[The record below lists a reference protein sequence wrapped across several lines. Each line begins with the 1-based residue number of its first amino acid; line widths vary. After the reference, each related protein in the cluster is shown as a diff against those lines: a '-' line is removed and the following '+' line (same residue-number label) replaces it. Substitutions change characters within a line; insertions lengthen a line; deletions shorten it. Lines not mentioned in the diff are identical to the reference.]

1 MLAHTNVVMQ
11 RESSPLT
18 GSIWT
23 EIPAAAAEA
32 GDADATRTHAMID
45 TRMSSAKGEKRH
57 GHASCALRHP
67 NFDCGTTI
75 LRMKATSASA
85 YRQIK
90 WAALTLY
97 MPYGG

>member
-1 MLAHTNVVMQ
+1 
-11 RESSPLT
+11 
-18 GSIWT
+18 
-23 EIPAAAAEA
+23 
-32 GDADATRTHAMID
+32 
-45 TRMSSAKGEKRH
+45 MSSAKGEKRH

-90 WAALTLY
+90 WAAALTLSRALRVKHETSRSD
-97 MPYGG
+97 MSKGCVNLAIC